1 MAFSNYISRIKKL
14 VAENQPEAFASAAA
28 FVGWVLVTLA
38 LVLAF
43 SAPWIWF
50 MSAGLLILG
59 CVGFRLLARVM
70 YHGLYLP
77 WLEELQESQRSQ

>member
-1 MAFSNYISRIKKL
+1 MAFSNYFSRIKTF
-14 VAENQPEAFASAAA
+14 VDENQPEALAGAAA
-28 FVGWVLVTLA
+28 FIGWVLVTLA

-43 SAPWIWF
+43 SASWIWF

-77 WLEELQESQRSQ
+77 WLEELQESQQSQ